1 MRVTPDLHALA
12 AISLDNHGI
21 ITRADLNAASIT
33 SMQLSRLVAKG
44 ILRRV
49 GPRVV
54 AFAGSP
60 STFEFELTAAL
71 ANAGDTAVASH
82 RAAARLHR
90 LEGFEYAAAEVTVS
104 VRKRNSSGGKIVVH
118 STTFLP
124 LADRTVVDGF
134 ACTTAARTIID
145 LTEGGA
151 SQRELENAIDSA
163 VRNGQVSVDHLR
175 RRIRS
180 RRHRGLRGVRL
191 LDSLL
196 VDSGGT
202 NRLER
207 RFLALCR
214 TGGLPRPKCQVVH
227 RRGTQTVARVDFHFA
242 PLPLVAEV
250 EGQIGHASPRQ
261 RQRDATR
268 RRDLADAGRDVV
280 SFTFEDVFQR
290 PDETVAAVKR
300 AIARLT
306 HRN

>member
-1 MRVTPDLHALA
+1 MRVTLDLHALA
-12 AISLDNHGI
+12 AISVGNHGI

-49 GPRVV
+49 GPGVV
-54 AFAGSP
+54 AFAESP

-90 LEGFEYAAAEVTVS
+90 FEGFEYAAAEVTVA
-104 VRKRNSSGGKIVVH
+104 VRKRNSSAGKIAVH
-118 STTFLP
+118 STTFRP
-124 LADRTVVDGF
+124 LADRTVIDGF

-145 LTEGGA
+145 LAEGGA

-180 RRHRGLRGVRL
+180 RRHRGLRGIRL

-214 TGGLPRPKCQVVH
+214 TGAC
-227 RRGTQTVARVDFHFA
+227 RGRSARSSIA
-242 PLPLVAEV
+242 GARKPLPASTSTSLRCRSSQRSRVRSATQARGNASATLHVAET
-250 EGQIGHASPRQ
+250 SPTQAETWCRS
-261 RQRDATR
+261 RSRMCSNAR
-268 RRDLADAGRDVV
+268 M
-280 SFTFEDVFQR
+280 R
-290 PDETVAAVKR
+290 PSR
-300 AIARLT
+300 P
-306 HRN
+306 

>member
-1 MRVTPDLHALA
+1 MKPDLHLLASVAL
-12 AISLDNHGI
+12 SNHGI
-21 ITRADLNAASIT
+21 ITRADLSAASIT
-33 SMQLSRLVAKG
+33 SRQLSRLVAEG

-71 ANAGDTAVASH
+71 ANAGDGAVASH

-90 LEGFEYAAAEVTVS
+90 FEGFEDAAAEVTVPA
-104 VRKRNSSGGKIVVH
+104 RKRQTSAGETSVH

-145 LTEGGA
+145 LAESGA
-151 SQRELENAIDSA
+151 GQRELENAIDSA

-214 TGGLPRPKCQVVH
+214 TGSLPRPHCQVVH
-227 RRGTQTVARVDFHFA
+227 RRGTQTVARVDFDFA

-290 PDETVAAVKR
+290 PDETVAAMKR
-300 AIARLT
+300 AVERLA
-306 HRN
+306 HRK